1 MAEEMIYTVDRLK
14 DHHAVVVSD
23 EGELVDLDRDEL
35 PEDAEEGSVLVVPVG
50 DDGEPDWSAARLD
63 EEERERRRRA
73 SQEILDRLRG
83 REPGE

>member
-1 MAEEMIYTVDRLK
+1 M
-14 DHHAVVVSD
+14 
-23 EGELVDLDRDEL
+23 DLDRDEL